1 MCGKIPEGFAPRH
14 LETQPQRQPG
24 LADLRRAGQQV
35 QSLGQQI
42 LHKEGERLV
51 GNGLQ
56 GVGVYGVEFLRWHE
70 HLVMVFEIQRKKI
83 LRFGR
88 LSARLNTDGSCVF
101 RNAACRQTVAAVW
114 RFSFCCGG

>member
-1 MCGKIPEGFAPRH
+1 MRGKVPEGLTLGYPEA
-14 LETQPQRQPG
+14 QPQRQPG
-24 LADLRRAGQQV
+24 LSNLRRTGQQV

-51 GNGLQ
+51 GDGLQ
-56 GVGVYGVEFLRWHE
+56 GVGVYGVEFFRWHE
-70 HLVMVFEIQRKKI
+70 NLLMVFEMQRKKI